1 MKKISRTLGVISI
14 IVLAIGILFKLS
26 HWQGASIIQNVGILG
41 LLAFFVVYLLI
52 GIKPLTTSLEK
63 SVGVAGAL
71 TMCLILIAYLFK
83 SMHWP
88 GASILILILAS
99 SLTASSKSLVIRG
112 SWVER
117 APICRSDK
125 RAKYFLSPVRSKSRL
140 NVLAAMPSTS
150 DHTNTPI

>member
-88 GASILILILAS
+88 GASILILISQLGLIVTSVLLIIDSIKETDQTKQSIKTLFAFMLVTITAILVFTIHILA
-99 SLTASSKSLVIRG
+99 
-112 SWVER
+112 
-117 APICRSDK
+117 
-125 RAKYFLSPVRSKSRL
+125 
-140 NVLAAMPSTS
+140 
-150 DHTNTPI
+150 HT